1 MEYNFIGWCKEDNHD
16 KVWVCIQLDGD
27 HWGGSFATV
36 WGRRGKKL
44 QHKVIDHA
52 STWDMEKLV
61 NSKYKKGYSKI
72 SKESLNTVY
81 PEFESDLEQTAFWAR
96 LKV

>member
-1 MEYNFIGWCKEDNHD
+1 MTYNFIGWCREGNSD

-27 HWGGSFATV
+27 QWGGSFVTV

-44 QHKVIDHA
+44 QHKVIDHS

-61 NSKYKKGYSKI
+61 NSKHKKGYSKI
-72 SKESLNTVY
+72 DKENLDKVY
-81 PEFESDLEQTAFWAR
+81 PEFEEDLQKTTVWA
-96 LKV
+96 LLSV

>member
-52 STWDMEKLV
+52 SSWDMEKLV